1 MFTDL
6 NSELFAWVRGGFFIL
21 AIYHLLI
28 YFQNGKKLYLYYCLY
43 LLTFFTFF
51 VSRFFKNQYDDQV
64 LGYVSIPMF
73 FLTSATFY
81 ALTRTILETKIRI
94 PKWDRYLHMAT
105 VVSFGIAG
113 LFFLLQLFFGSEY
126 TIVFIRFIGPFNY
139 LFLFIVAFA
148 VLKTKLKSA
157 IYFCVSTVI
166 FSLLGLT
173 TLMQYYF
180 GQEPFFEINIIP
192 IFFLYVGAFIQAMVF
207 AFIIGL
213 SVKRIE
219 LQNKSAE
226 IKLAFKY
233 KELEELKM
241 TALQS
246 QMNPHFL
253 FNSLNSINNFVLKN
267 EVEKASDYITKFSRL
282 IRVILK
288 SSTSLTVPFSEELGI
303 LSLYVKLEQMRI
315 NGGFEYIVKI
325 DKDIRLEDIKVP
337 PLFLQPFI
345 ENSIWHGLT
354 HVEGEKR
361 ISLTITQKGDSILC
375 EITDNG
381 IGINKAREQ
390 SHKKIDRRKFFGTQA
405 TENRIQLLYKKSNVD
420 IKVID
425 ISNKNT
431 KETGTKVRI
440 TFPHILKV

>member
-28 YFQNGKKLYLYYCLY
+28 FLQNGKKVYLYYCLY
-43 LLTFFTFF
+43 LLAFFAFF
-51 VSRFFKNQYDDQV
+51 ATHFFPDNVRAKV
-64 LGYVSIPMF
+64 FGYVTLPVY
-73 FLTSATFY
+73 FLTYAAFY
-81 ALTRTILETKIRI
+81 SFGRVILETKTRL
-94 PKWDRYLHMAT
+94 PKWDHYFKIAT
-105 VVSFGIAG
+105 IVSLGLSV
-113 LFFLLQLFFGSEY
+113 LFFLIQLFFGSEFQLNF
-126 TIVFIRFIGPFNY
+126 VKVIGPLNS
-139 LFLFIVAFA
+139 LFVVVASLAMLKIKLPSATYFCIGTLIFTGLASITLSRFFVGIEPFYKIQVTPLLFIY
-148 VLKTKLKSA
+148 
-157 IYFCVSTVI
+157 I
-166 FSLLGLT
+166 
-173 TLMQYYF
+173 
-180 GQEPFFEINIIP
+180 
-192 IFFLYVGAFIQAMVF
+192 GALIQAMVF

-226 IKLAFKY
+226 VKLAFKY

-253 FNSLNSINNFVLKN
+253 FNSLNSINNFVLKS

-325 DKDIRLEDIKVP
+325 DEDIRLEDIKVP

-354 HVEGEKR
+354 HIEGEKK
-361 ISLTITQKGDSILC
+361 ISLTISKEGNNIIC
-375 EITDNG
+375 EIVDNG
-381 IGINKAREQ
+381 IGIDKAREQ
-390 SHKKIDRRKFFGTQA
+390 SHKRIDRRKFFGTQA
-405 TENRIQLLYKKSNVD
+405 TENRIQLLYKKTNVD
-420 IKVID
+420 IKVTD
-425 ISNKNT
+425 IST
-431 KETGTKVRI
+431 KSSSGTKVRI
-440 TFPHILKV
+440 TFPHILTS

>member
-6 NSELFAWVRGGFFIL
+6 NSEIFAWIRGGFLIL
-21 AIYHLLI
+21 AIYHLLL

-43 LLTFFTFF
+43 LLTFFAFF
-51 VSRFFKNQYDDQV
+51 ASRLFQNTENDAILGFF
-64 LGYVSIPMF
+64 SIPMF
-73 FLTSATFY
+73 FLTSASFY
-81 ALTRTILETKIRI
+81 ALTRTILETKSRI
-94 PKWDRYLHMAT
+94 PKWDHYFKIAT
-105 VVSFGIAG
+105 VVSVGVAF
-113 LFFLLQLFFGSEY
+113 LFFILQLFLGSEFSLS
-126 TIVFIRFIGPFNY
+126 FIKIIGPFY
-139 LFLFIVAFA
+139 YIFVIITAFV
-148 VLKTKLKSA
+148 VLETKLKSA
-157 IYFCVSTVI
+157 VYFSASTFLFAV
-166 FSLLGLT
+166 LGLV
-173 TLMQYYF
+173 TLMQYYI
-180 GQEPFFEINIIP
+180 GVEPFYEINIIP
-192 IFFLYVGAFIQAMVF
+192 IFFLYIGAFIQSMSF
-207 AFIIGL
+207 AYIIGL
-213 SVKRIE
+213 SVKRVE

-267 EVEKASDYITKFSRL
+267 EIEKASDYITKFSRL

-325 DKDIRLEDIKVP
+325 DKNIRLEEIKVP

-354 HVEGEKR
+354 HIDGDKC
-361 ISLTITQKGDSILC
+361 ISLTISKESDNIIC
-375 EITDNG
+375 EIIDNG
-381 IGINKAREQ
+381 IGIDKARARA
-390 SHKKIDRRKFFGTQA
+390 HKKIDRRKFFGTQA
-405 TENRIQLLYKKSNVD
+405 TENRIQLLYKKANVD
-420 IKVID
+420 ISVQD
-425 ISNKNT
+425 ISDAT
-431 KETGTKVRI
+431 SSGTKVRI
-440 TFPHILKV
+440 VFPHLLK

>member
-6 NSELFAWVRGGFFIL
+6 NSEIFAWIRGGFFIL

-28 YFQNGKKLYLYYCLY
+28 YFQNGKKLYLYYCFY
-43 LLTFFTFF
+43 LLTFFAFF
-51 VSRFFKNQYDDQV
+51 ASRLFQNVDNDKI

-73 FLTSATFY
+73 FLTSASFY
-81 ALTRTILETKIRI
+81 ALTRTILETKSRI
-94 PKWDRYLHMAT
+94 PKWDHYFRIAT
-105 VVSFGIAG
+105 IVSLGVA
-113 LFFLLQLFFGSEY
+113 LMFFILQLFFGSEFS
-126 TIVFIRFIGPFNY
+126 IGFVKLIGPFY
-139 LFLFIVAFA
+139 YIFLIISSFV

-157 IYFCVSTVI
+157 IYFSISTFI
-166 FSLLGLT
+166 FAILGLI
-173 TLMQYYF
+173 TLMQYYI
-180 GQEPFFEINIIP
+180 GVEPFYEINIIP
-192 IFFLYVGAFIQAMVF
+192 IFFLYIGAFIQMMSF
-207 AFIIGL
+207 AYIIGL
-213 SVKRIE
+213 SVKRVE

-253 FNSLNSINNFVLKN
+253 FNSLNSINNFVLKS

-325 DKDIRLEDIKVP
+325 DKDIRLEEIKVP

-354 HVEGEKR
+354 HIKGDKR
-361 ISLTITQKGDSILC
+361 ISLTINKKGDNIIC
-375 EITDNG
+375 EIVDNG

-405 TENRIQLLYKKSNVD
+405 TENRIQLLYKKANVNID
-420 IKVID
+420 FKD
-425 ISNKNT
+425 ISDDT
-431 KETGTKVRI
+431 SSGTKVKI
-440 TFPHILKV
+440 TFPHILKD

>member
-6 NSELFAWVRGGFFIL
+6 NSEIFAWVRGGFFIL

-28 YFQNGKKLYLYYCLY
+28 YFQNGKKLYLNYCLY
-43 LLTFFTFF
+43 LLAFFAFF
-51 VSRFFKNQYDDQV
+51 AAQFFPKEISDKV
-64 LGYVSIPMF
+64 TGFITIPVF
-73 FLTSATFY
+73 FLTSAAFY
-81 ALTRTILETKIRI
+81 AFTRIVLETKTRLLE
-94 PKWDRYLHMAT
+94 WDKYFQVAT
-105 VVSFGIAG
+105 VVSIGIAIM
-113 LFFLLQLFFGSEY
+113 FFLLQLFFGSQLEMNLVKFVMPLNSIFVII
-126 TIVFIRFIGPFNY
+126 TS
-139 LFLFIVAFA
+139 FA
-148 VLKTKLKSA
+148 VLKTNLRSA
-157 IYFCVSTVI
+157 IYLCISSLIYIFLASVSLSRFYI
-166 FSLLGLT
+166 GL
-173 TLMQYYF
+173 
-180 GQEPFFEINIIP
+180 EPFYAINVEPLLFIY
-192 IFFLYVGAFIQAMVF
+192 LGALIQAMVF
-207 AFIIGL
+207 AYIIGL
-213 SVKRIE
+213 SVKRVE

-226 IKLAFKY
+226 VKLAFKY

-253 FNSLNSINNFVLKN
+253 FNSLNSINNFVLKS

-325 DKDIRLEDIKVP
+325 DKDIRLEEIKVP

-354 HVEGEKR
+354 HVEGDKK
-361 ISLTITQKGDSILC
+361 ISLTINKQDDNIIC
-375 EITDNG
+375 EIVDNG
-381 IGINKAREQ
+381 IGINRAREQ

-420 IKVID
+420 INVID
-425 ISNKNT
+425 ISNSSSS
-431 KETGTKVRI
+431 GTKVTI
-440 TFPHILKV
+440 TFPHILSE

>member
-6 NSELFAWVRGGFFIL
+6 NSEIFAWVRGGFFIL

-43 LLTFFTFF
+43 LLTFFAFF
-51 VSRFFKNQYDDQV
+51 ASRLFQNVGNDKV
-64 LGYVSIPMF
+64 LGLFSIPMF
-73 FLTSATFY
+73 FLTSASFY
-81 ALTRTILETKIRI
+81 ALTRTILETKSRI
-94 PKWDRYLHMAT
+94 LKWDNYFRIAT
-105 VVSFGIAG
+105 IVSIGIAI
-113 LFFLLQLFFGSEY
+113 LFFILQLVFGSR
-126 TIVFIRFIGPFNY
+126 ILLNFIKLIGPFY
-139 LFLFIVAFA
+139 YIFLLVTAYV

-157 IYFCVSTVI
+157 IYFSVSTVI
-166 FSLLGLT
+166 FSVLGFVTLL
-173 TLMQYYF
+173 QYF
-180 GQEPFFEINIIP
+180 VGTEPYTAINVIP
-192 IFFLYVGAFIQAMVF
+192 IFFLYIGAFIQAMSF
-207 AFIIGL
+207 AYIIGL
-213 SVKRIE
+213 SVKRVE

-315 NGGFEYIVKI
+315 NGGFEYHVEI
-325 DKDIRLEDIKVP
+325 DKDIKLGEIKVP
-337 PLFLQPFI
+337 PLFLQPYI

-354 HVEGEKR
+354 HVVGDKK
-361 ISLTITQKGDSILC
+361 ISLTIFKENDTVIC

-381 IGINKAREQ
+381 IGIDKAVEQ
-390 SHKKIDRRKFFGTQA
+390 SHKKINRRKFFGTQA
-405 TENRIQLLYKKSNVD
+405 TENRIQLLYKKTNVD
-420 IKVID
+420 IKITD
-425 ISNKNT
+425 IST
-431 KETGTKVRI
+431 KDSTGTKVRI
-440 TFPHILKV
+440 SFPYILKG

>member
-6 NSELFAWVRGGFFIL
+6 NSEIFAWIRGGFFIL
-21 AIYHLLI
+21 AIYHLLL

-43 LLTFFTFF
+43 LLTFFAFF
-51 VSRFFKNQYDDQV
+51 ASRLFQNIDNDMI
-64 LGYVSIPMF
+64 LGLFSIPMF
-73 FLTSATFY
+73 FLTSASFY
-81 ALTRTILETKIRI
+81 ALTRTILETKSRI
-94 PKWDRYLHMAT
+94 PKWDHYFKIAT
-105 VVSFGIAG
+105 VVSIGIAF
-113 LFFLLQLFFGSEY
+113 LFFVLQLFLGSEFSLSFVK
-126 TIVFIRFIGPFNY
+126 IIGPFYY
-139 LFLFIVAFA
+139 LFVIITAFV
-148 VLKTKLKSA
+148 VLETKLKSA
-157 IYFCVSTVI
+157 IYFSVSTFLFAI
-166 FSLLGLT
+166 LGLI
-173 TLMQYYF
+173 TLAQYYI
-180 GQEPFFEINIIP
+180 GVEPFFEINIIP
-192 IFFLYVGAFIQAMVF
+192 IFFLYIGAFIQSMSF

-213 SVKRIE
+213 SVKRVE

-253 FNSLNSINNFVLKN
+253 FNSLNSINNFVLKS

-325 DKDIRLEDIKVP
+325 DKNIRLEEIKVP

-354 HVEGEKR
+354 HIEGDKR
-361 ISLTITQKGDSILC
+361 ISLTISKESDNIIC
-375 EITDNG
+375 EIIDNG
-381 IGINKAREQ
+381 IGIDKAREQ

-405 TENRIQLLYKKSNVD
+405 TENRIQLLYKKANVD
-420 IKVID
+420 IDVID
-425 ISNKNT
+425 ISDKT
-431 KETGTKVRI
+431 STGTKVKI
-440 TFPHILKV
+440 TFPHILKE